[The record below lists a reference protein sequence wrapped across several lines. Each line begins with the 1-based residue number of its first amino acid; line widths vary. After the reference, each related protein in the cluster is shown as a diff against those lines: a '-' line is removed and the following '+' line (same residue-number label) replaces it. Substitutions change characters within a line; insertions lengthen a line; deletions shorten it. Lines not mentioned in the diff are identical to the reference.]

1 MTTLNRIALFDFCE
15 TLASFQ
21 TADAYV
27 HFVRDKMNLKTMKN
41 KECFRLLLEKTKVL
55 FLLEKM
61 SFVGSINKRLVLW
74 QLKNIDYKTLDC
86 YANEYYHEYV
96 RPRLITPV
104 IEKMISL
111 QKEGIKCYLLSAGY
125 DIYLK
130 YFIQD
135 FKLNGCI
142 CTKIAFK
149 NEICLGYYE
158 AKDCYGQEKVLMF
171 KEYFHTTSLLDESYA
186 FSDSKSDIPML
197 QLCKHRIAVCNSKN
211 DVNKKWIKKHC
222 TEVIIWNG

>member
-1 MTTLNRIALFDFCE
+1 MKTLNRIAIFDFCE
-15 TLASFQ
+15 TLANFQ

-27 HFVRDKMNLKTMKN
+27 HFVRDKMNLKTMKD

-111 QKEGIKCYLLSAGY
+111 QKEGIKCYLL
-125 DIYLK
+125 
-130 YFIQD
+130 
-135 FKLNGCI
+135 
-142 CTKIAFK
+142 
-149 NEICLGYYE
+149 
-158 AKDCYGQEKVLMF
+158 
-171 KEYFHTTSLLDESYA
+171 
-186 FSDSKSDIPML
+186 
-197 QLCKHRIAVCNSKN
+197 
-211 DVNKKWIKKHC
+211 
-222 TEVIIWNG
+222 